1 MPGFVHNKV
10 EEKISKTGCKGPHPQ
25 ACVLSLT
32 HSLCLSG
39 EQEYKSDP
47 EWRGLGRLGSL
58 VFESQNKQEI
68 ALVV

>member
-1 MPGFVHNKV
+1 MPGLVHNKI
-10 EEKISKTGCKGPHPQ
+10 EEKISKTGLKGHHPL
-25 ACVLSLT
+25 ACVLLLA
-32 HSLCLSG
+32 HSLCLSS